1 MVFCC
6 LCFKVFCLNSFKS
19 LDSNVDG
26 KAYQDH
32 GDELGRKTS
41 KSLT

>member
-1 MVFCC
+1 
-6 LCFKVFCLNSFKS
+6 

-26 KAYQDH
+26 KAYQDQ
-32 GDELGRKTS
+32 GDELGRNTS